1 MTLVVEEDVVQLQI
15 AVDDAALVQKVQS
28 ETDLSGVEPVVKMFL
43 LLSLQ
48 LFFNNREDLVD

>member
-48 LFFNNREDLVD
+48 LFFPIIEKI